1 MSIINLK
8 EISKESLDL
17 VLNPSNWLIDVGE
30 FYKAVADIII
40 PRSDYSYSEE
50 CEKKSKTICQEIS
63 GISLV
68 SGTDLSS
75 SDVPEGSLAYYR
87 VSGLVRA
94 DYPWDWYFSSKR
106 MVKELLSAE
115 SNPNISAHFIHLS
128 SGGGEA
134 WYLDRL
140 FETLMSLDK
149 PVFAHVEKVCA
160 SAAYYIGCTAQ
171 KISVET
177 PNCTIGSIGVMCQFT
192 NMAGL
197 FEKLGIK
204 DVQLYADGSD
214 LKNKKIMDALYNG
227 NPDEFIKKELNPIRD
242 QFVSAVRSARPALA
256 TMKDDHPAM
265 RGEDYRAEEA
275 LQVGLVDSIETLEE
289 ALSHAYRE
297 GLAYLNTITTRQTAL
312 TFLPK

>member
-1 MSIINLK
+1 MSILNLK

-17 VLNPSNWLIDVGE
+17 VFNPSGWLIDVSE

-40 PRSDYSYSEE
+40 PRSEYSYTEE
-50 CEKKSKTICQEIS
+50 CKKKADAIAKEIN

-87 VSGLVRA
+87 VAGLVRA

-106 MVKELLSAE
+106 MEKELRSAE
-115 SNPNISAHFIHLS
+115 ANPNIAAHFIHIS

-140 FETLMSLDK
+140 FATLSSLDK
-149 PVFAHVEKVCA
+149 PIFAHVEKVCA

-171 KISVET
+171 RITVET

-192 NMAGL
+192 NMKGL

-214 LKNKKIMDALYNG
+214 LKNKKILDALYNEK
-227 NPDEFIKKELNPIRD
+227 PDEFIKKELNPLRN
-242 QFVSAVRSARPALA
+242 QFVDAVRSARPSLA
-256 TMKDDHPAM
+256 ELKDDHPAL

-275 LQVGLVDSIETLEE
+275 LQVGLVDEILSLED
-289 ALSHAYRE
+289 ALSQAHKGGQE
-297 GLAYLNTITTRQTAL
+297 YLNTISARNKAL
-312 TFLPK
+312 TFLPR